1 MIKPEFVIYI
11 GDSSFSSK
19 FRWCSHYRG
28 VGDEIVNYEYPRSA
42 C

>member
-11 GDSSFSSK
+11 GDSSFLSK